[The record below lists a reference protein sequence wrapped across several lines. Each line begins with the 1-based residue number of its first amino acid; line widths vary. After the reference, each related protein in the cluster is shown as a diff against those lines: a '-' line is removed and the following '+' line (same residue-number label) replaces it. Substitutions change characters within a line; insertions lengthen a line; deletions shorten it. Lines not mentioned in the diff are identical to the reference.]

1 MPQQDLLPSIFS
13 HAEQAKDSLFS
24 QTKIR
29 PEYAIVLGS
38 GIEIFEDLEAMEVV
52 PFASIEG
59 FPKASVKGHKGEV
72 TLGYYEGKAI
82 AIFRGRLHRY
92 EGHPWRDVVF
102 PMTLMHAMGIKKI
115 IMTNSAG
122 GLHYYLT
129 PGDLVLVRD
138 HIYFY
143 SPDAEERSALYQQAG
158 PRQMFSYAS
167 DMIAAATEAAKAA
180 EVNLRHGTYL
190 GLLGPTY
197 ETPQEILMFR
207 DIQATVVGMSTVPEA
222 LWANAL
228 GMEVMAISC
237 VTNVTHEVAAL
248 ASTSH
253 EEVVEVAQEASLRLE
268 RLLKSLLPRI

>member
-1 MPQQDLLPSIFS
+1 MSDKTLLRSIFD
-13 HAEQAKDSLFS
+13 HAEQAKASLFA

-38 GIEIFEDLEAMEVV
+38 GIEIFEDLEDMEVV
-52 PFASIEG
+52 PFSAIEG
-59 FPKASVKGHKGEV
+59 FPQASVKGHKGEI
-72 TLGYYEGKAI
+72 TLGYYQGKAV

-92 EGHPWRDVVF
+92 EGHPWRHVVF
-102 PMTLMHAMGIKKI
+102 PMTLMHAMGVKKI

-143 SPDAEERSALYQQAG
+143 SPDQEERSALYQQAG
-158 PRQMFSYAS
+158 PRQMFSYS
-167 DMIAAATEAAKAA
+167 MEMIAAATEAAKSA

-207 DIQATVVGMSTVPEA
+207 DMQATVVGMSTVPEA
-222 LWANAL
+222 LWAHAL
-228 GMEVMAISC
+228 GMDVLAVSC

>member
-1 MPQQDLLPSIFS
+1 MSQQDLLKSIFS

-102 PMTLMHAMGIKKI
+102 PMTLMHAMGVKKI
-115 IMTNSAG
+115 VMTNSAG

-129 PGDLVLVRD
+129 PGDLVLIRD

-143 SPDAEERSALYQQAG
+143 PPDAEERSALYQQAG
-158 PRQMFSYAS
+158 PRQLFSYAPE
-167 DMIAAATEAAKAA
+167 MIAAATEAAKAA
-180 EVNLRHGTYL
+180 EVNLLHGTYL

-222 LWANAL
+222 HWANAL
-228 GMEVMAISC
+228 GMEVMGISC

>member
-1 MPQQDLLPSIFS
+1 MSQNALLESIFS
-13 HAEQAKDSLFS
+13 HAEQAKNSLFA

-72 TLGYYEGKAI
+72 TLGYFEGKAI

-102 PMTLMHAMGIKKI
+102 PMTLMHAMGIKKVL
-115 IMTNSAG
+115 MTNSAG

-143 SPDAEERSALYQQAG
+143 SPDAEERAALYQQAG
-158 PRQMFSYAS
+158 PRQMFSYS
-167 DMIAAATEAAKAA
+167 TEMIAAATEAAKAA

-207 DIQATVVGMSTVPEA
+207 DMQATVVGMSTVPEA

-268 RLLKSLLPRI
+268 RLLKTLLTRI